1 MLSPTQRALIEPL
14 RHGKPVPVSQ
24 LVSLLYKSS
33 YDGGPLDAAHAVRQ
47 IIYKARRKLAGYRIT
62 IVTVGSGNGSHGW
75 MVHPRDVAAL
85 AAILDQIILDQVG
98 DGRETEGGLSPGT
111 PTRAPGD
118 VQ

>member
-24 LVSLLYKSS
+24 LVSLLYGPR
-33 YDGGPLDAAHAVRQ
+33 YDGGPDDAANAVRQ
-47 IIYKARRKLAGYRIT
+47 LIYKARRKLAGYRIT

-85 AAILDQIILDQVG
+85 AEVLDQIG
-98 DGRETEGGLSPGT
+98 NGREMEGSLPLGT
-111 PTRAPGD
+111 RNSAPGD
-118 VQ
+118 RQ